1 MIKDRTGATPVPDR
15 SCRSAPRTTLE
26 GIIDLITMEEWTWT
40 GEDLGATWT
49 RQPIR
54 ADLKDQADGDGATR

>member
-1 MIKDRTGATPVPDR
+1 
-15 SCRSAPRTTLE
+15 
-26 GIIDLITMEEWTWT
+26 MEEWTWT

-54 ADLKDQADGDGATR
+54 AELQDQAAEMRATMIELAVEMDDAAMEAYLDGDGAGRRRRCAS